1 VSQAIVSKVE
11 ELNAAVVVMP
21 EQRQSLFE
29 SFFFQTP
36 VAQQVAQRCKQP
48 TVLIR

>member
-1 VSQAIVSKVE
+1 ME
-11 ELNAAVVVMP
+11 ELGAAVVVMP
-21 EQRQSLFE
+21 EQRQTLWE

-36 VAQQVAQRCKQP
+36 VAQQVAARCARP